1 MYIVV
6 IGIGVYVVVIGRGV
20 YSNERYRDIC
30 SSYK

>member
-6 IGIGVYVVVIGRGV
+6 IGIGVYVVVMGRGV